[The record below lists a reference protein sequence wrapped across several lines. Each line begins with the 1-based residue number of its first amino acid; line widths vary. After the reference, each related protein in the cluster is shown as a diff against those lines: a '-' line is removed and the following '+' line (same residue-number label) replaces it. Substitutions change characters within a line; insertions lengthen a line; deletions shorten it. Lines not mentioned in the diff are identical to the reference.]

1 MPHVV
6 ADCIL
11 GSGNNIRQVTSASH
25 ADGTVVRN
33 AFTSGGATV
42 SQQSGIRAE
51 EVTTIQS
58 ADLAAL
64 VALGTNTF
72 CSVGLYLTSDTITIP
87 LKERAIGGQFASGS
101 NHPAIGGSDAL
112 VIPTEFSATQ
122 DAEAGASATFE
133 VHWISSD
140 GVTREAAG
148 TSGNALASQAFNAE
162 FALGKADINGSDV
175 TGVVGIAVRPG
186 ITLSKSSTNGG
197 IYPTH
202 ISIQQVEPVVEIT
215 VNDIDAAVTLAGGFT
230 TTTAM
235 NVYFRKRSDGGTYV
249 ADGTAEH
256 IKFTFAAGI
265 HNLGSLSASENADGT
280 ATIRVTGKALT
291 ASAAS
296 TIT

>member
-11 GSGNNIRQVTSASH
+11 GSGNNVRQVTSVSH
-25 ADGTVVRN
+25 NDGTTVRN
-33 AFTSGGATV
+33 AMTSGGATV
-42 SQQSGIRAE
+42 SQQSGIRGE
-51 EVTTIQS
+51 EVTTVSS

-64 VALGTNTF
+64 VALNTSTF
-72 CSVGLYLTSDTITIP
+72 CSVGLYLTGDTITVP
-87 LKERAIGGQFASGS
+87 LKERSLGGQFASGS
-101 NHPAIGGSDAL
+101 NHPALSGSDCL
-112 VIPTEFSATQ
+112 IIPTEFSATQ
-122 DAEAGASATFE
+122 DAEAGASCTFDI
-133 VHWISSD
+133 HWISSD

-148 TSGNALASQAFNAE
+148 STGNALASQAFNAE
-162 FALGKADINGSDV
+162 FALGKADVNGSDV
-175 TGVVGIAVRPG
+175 SGVVGIAVRPG
-186 ITLSKSSTNGG
+186 ITLTKSSTNGG

-215 VNDIDAAVTLAGGFT
+215 VNDIDTAVALAGGFT

-235 NVYFRKRSDGGTYV
+235 NVYFRKRADGGTYV
-249 ADGTAEH
+249 ADITAQH

-265 HNLGSLSASENADGT
+265 HNLGSLSANENADGT

-296 TIT
+296 AIS